1 MPAKPKS
8 RAAPHPP
15 VKTATQRRAAPGGL
29 ATGPTAAKKAPA
41 KGPKAQ
47 VKLWNQWDKLH
58 GKGPNSGGKKPVQA
72 ALAKKEPYLVSIINQ
87 KGGTGKTT
95 TTINLGA
102 ALAYLGF
109 PTLMVDL
116 DPQGHTTIG
125 LGIDPDSFLESM
137 AEVMSIPKKS
147 VDDITLHTYVPHLY
161 LAPAHIHLAPVA
173 EQIYSRI
180 FREAILYQALQG
192 LPYDFILI
200 DCPPS
205 LGVLTINALYAC
217 DLIVIPCQISRYS
230 LDGLAD
236 LLQTVEHVK
245 ALKPQELFK
254 GDLFRILLT
263 MYDRR
268 NRVTNQY
275 VLEEI
280 RPYWKKTFQ
289 TIIMKNEALNQSQ
302 IAQKAVFDF
311 DPESSGSMD
320 YHNLA
325 VEFLQLYHRRTG
337 VPVEERF
344 LTADITP
351 NLRCETELTHT

>member
-1 MPAKPKS
+1 MSAKPKPS
-8 RAAPHPP
+8 MVLYPSGGTASERGVKSAAIPASPSSQ
-15 VKTATQRRAAPGGL
+15 KRS
-29 ATGPTAAKKAPA
+29 AAKSPR
-41 KGPKAQ
+41 AQ

-58 GKGPNSGGKKPVQA
+58 GKGVVSGGKKPRQTA
-72 ALAKKEPYLVSIINQ
+72 PTKKEPYLVSIINQ

-95 TTINLGA
+95 TTVNLGA

-109 PTLMVDL
+109 PTLLVDL

-137 AEVMSIPKKS
+137 AEVMSVPKKPIT
-147 VDDITLHTYVPHLY
+147 DITLLTYVPDLH

-192 LPYDFILI
+192 VPYDFVLI

-236 LLQTVEHVK
+236 LLTTVEHVK
-245 ALKPQELFK
+245 ALKPQDLFK
-254 GDLFRILLT
+254 GDIFRILLT

-280 RPYWKKTFQ
+280 KPYWNKTFQ
-289 TIIMKNEALNQSQ
+289 TIIMKNESLNQSQ
-302 IAQKAVFDF
+302 IAQKAIFDY
-311 DPESSGSMD
+311 DPESSGSLD

-337 VPVEERF
+337 VPVEERL
-344 LTADITP
+344 LTAAITP
-351 NLRCETELTHT
+351 NLRYETELTNP

>member
-1 MPAKPKS
+1 M
-8 RAAPHPP
+8 P
-15 VKTATQRRAAPGGL
+15 VKPTN
-29 ATGPTAAKKAPA
+29 TAASGRTGASSSPGEVKSAGLRSEQGSSKPTEP
-41 KGPKAQ
+41 KNPKAQ
-47 VKLWNQWDKLH
+47 EKLWSQYDQLH
-58 GKGPNSGGKKPVQA
+58 GDGLGRSGKGSGQKAGARKGS
-72 ALAKKEPYLVSIINQ
+72 YLVSIINQ
-87 KGGTGKTT
+87 KGGTGKAT

-102 ALAYLGF
+102 GLAYLGF
-109 PTLMVDL
+109 PTLLVDL

-137 AEVMSIPKKS
+137 AAVMSVPKKPVS
-147 VDDITLHTYVPHLY
+147 DITLLTYIPDLC
-161 LAPAHIHLAPVA
+161 LAPVHIHLAPVA

-180 FREAILYQALQG
+180 FREAILYQALQD

-200 DCPPS
+200 DYPPS

-217 DLIVIPCQISRYS
+217 DLFVIPCQISRYS

-236 LLQTVEHVK
+236 LLTTVEHVK

-254 GDLFRILLT
+254 EDLFRILLT

-280 RPYWKKTFQ
+280 RPYWSKTFQ

-302 IAQKAVFDF
+302 IAPKAVFDF

-325 VEFLQLYHRRTG
+325 IELIKLYHRRTG
-337 VPVEERF
+337 MPVEEKF
-344 LTADITP
+344 LMADLAPTLRYET
-351 NLRCETELTHT
+351 NLINS

>member
-1 MPAKPKS
+1 MPVKPPKTSVPRCFGAPSSPGKGKS
-8 RAAPHPP
+8 KKLRAGPGSPKPAAP
-15 VKTATQRRAAPGGL
+15 KNL
-29 ATGPTAAKKAPA
+29 
-41 KGPKAQ
+41 KAQ
-47 VKLWNQWDKLH
+47 ERLWSKYDQLH
-58 GKGPNSGGKKPVQA
+58 CEGLGGRGKRLDQRASA
-72 ALAKKEPYLVSIINQ
+72 RKESYLVSIINQ

-109 PTLMVDL
+109 PTLLVDL

-125 LGIDPDSFLESM
+125 LGVDPDSFMESM
-137 AEVMSIPKKS
+137 AEVMSVPKKPVS
-147 VDDITLHTYVPHLY
+147 DITLLTYIPGLC

-217 DLIVIPCQISRYS
+217 DLFVIPCQISRYS

-236 LLQTVEHVK
+236 LLTTVEHVK
-245 ALKPQELFK
+245 ALKPQELSK
-254 GDLFRILLT
+254 EDLFRILLT

-280 RPYWKKTFQ
+280 KPYWSKTFQ

-325 VEFLQLYHRRTG
+325 VEFIQLCHRRAA

-344 LTADITP
+344 LKADIVP
-351 NLRCETELTHT
+351 SLRYETELINS

>member
-8 RAAPHPP
+8 AAANRPGEKPS
-15 VKTATQRRAAPGGL
+15 ATGIRSAKSSPGG
-29 ATGPTAAKKAPA
+29 ATGRREDPQSA
-41 KGPKAQ
+41 KAQ
-47 VKLWNQWDKLH
+47 AKLWTQWDRLH
-58 GKGPNSGGKKPVQA
+58 GKGARGGARKPVRDA
-72 ALAKKEPYLVSIINQ
+72 PTKREPYLVSIINQ

-95 TTINLGA
+95 TTVNLGA

-109 PTLMVDL
+109 STLLVDL

-125 LGIDPDSFLESM
+125 LGIDPDSFMESM
-137 AEVMSIPKKS
+137 AEVMRTPKKP
-147 VDDITLHTYVPHLY
+147 VADITMFTYVPKLY
-161 LAPAHIHLAPVA
+161 LAPANIHLASVA
-173 EQIYSRI
+173 EQIYARI

-236 LLQTVEHVK
+236 LLTTVEHVK

-254 GDLFRILLT
+254 EDLFRILLT

-280 RPYWKKTFQ
+280 KPYWNKTFQ

-311 DPESSGSMD
+311 DPESSGSLD

-337 VPVEERF
+337 VAVEERW
-344 LTADITP
+344 LTTDVTP
-351 NLRCETELTHT
+351 ILRYETELTNP